1 MLIGEVGYLRNSSEK
16 FRGQLLFSTEKV
28 GICHQNSSKVPV
40 GSANKQKLSE
50 AVVAFFPQMPFQIR
64 FFKNVN

>member
-1 MLIGEVGYLRNSSEK
+1 MLIGEVGCLRNSSEK

-40 GSANKQKLSE
+40 GSANKQKTIRGCSGLFSTN
-50 AVVAFFPQMPFQIR
+50 AVPDKVF
-64 FFKNVN
+64 